1 MTVEPLTVT
10 LDAPVS
16 DLLALVD
23 RYDYNAVPVVDR
35 EGVLHGI
42 VTKLEV
48 LRLMR
53 PDPDVEVRDSEKL
66 SQTRMRDIMRRGIV
80 TVDPHDPVEA
90 ALDLMV
96 ETRLRSLPVVE
107 RGPHGPRLVGILSQG
122 DLLRSLRAEHD
133 VAQHA

>member
-1 MTVEPLTVT
+1 
-10 LDAPVS
+10 
-16 DLLALVD
+16 
-23 RYDYNAVPVVDR
+23 
-35 EGVLHGI
+35 
-42 VTKLEV
+42 
-48 LRLMR
+48 MR